1 MKPEEIR
8 AANLQ
13 RAIRLVLPELQ
24 KAINSL
30 GDAAGE
36 LIPDIDEYDE
46 LQGPMG
52 SLMSIMHDAEELQAE
67 IKKNFN
73 L

>member
-1 MKPEEIR
+1 MNPEEIR

-13 RAIRLVLPELQ
+13 RAVRLVLPELQ
-24 KAINSL
+24 KAISSL

-36 LIPDIDEYDE
+36 LVADFEEYDE
-46 LQGPMG
+46 LGGPMEQLM
-52 SLMSIMHDAEELQAE
+52 SLMHEAEELHAE
-67 IKKNFN
+67 IKQNFN